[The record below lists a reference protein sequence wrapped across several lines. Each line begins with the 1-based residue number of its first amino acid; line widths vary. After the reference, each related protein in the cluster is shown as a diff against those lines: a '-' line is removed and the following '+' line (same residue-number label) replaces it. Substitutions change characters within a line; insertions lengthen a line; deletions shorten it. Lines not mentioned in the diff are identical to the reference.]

1 MPDQPKSRG
10 WGFASMEKGD
20 ELILGQKDTKYDR
33 SLILKKFKNLH
44 RIRGGE
50 SAGPENEPQG
60 VEKGPGS
67 GAQGKQTESHGNKWE
82 KNPPGWRLDGR
93 QPKARR
99 FTEH

>member
-1 MPDQPKSRG
+1 MTDQPKSRG

-50 SAGPENEPQG
+50 SAGHFN
-60 VEKGPGS
+60 
-67 GAQGKQTESHGNKWE
+67 
-82 KNPPGWRLDGR
+82 
-93 QPKARR
+93 
-99 FTEH
+99 